1 MEKRVMQSL
10 LFLQITNQLVL
21 SCKKTI
27 NAYLMR
33 IGKGSSNIVLKAI
46 ENDMALASNNNRET
60 AVRVKRGLN
69 SDNKSQLDFLTT
81 LNSCLLLRKQYRD
94 QFRHLRDALGG
105 SHTLQ
110 HIAAAPLGMSSKKY
124 PSPSL
129 GSTASN
135 RALTSSNL
143 SPSLSQQDKGR
154 LRKSSMSC
162 VCLTGIAF
170 TDDEAVI
177 GYFDVFTQRLHNLME
192 MIETLKQLSQL
203 EMMSSGLPIFD
214 HKVKGKKVTDEGF
227 DEPKGNGTISEII
240 EEIEE
245 G

>member
-1 MEKRVMQSL
+1 MQSL

-143 SPSLSQQDKGR
+143 SPSLS
-154 LRKSSMSC
+154 RKLNS
-162 VCLTGIAF
+162 
-170 TDDEAVI
+170 
-177 GYFDVFTQRLHNLME
+177 
-192 MIETLKQLSQL
+192 
-203 EMMSSGLPIFD
+203 IF
-214 HKVKGKKVTDEGF
+214 
-227 DEPKGNGTISEII
+227 I
-240 EEIEE
+240 
-245 G
+245 